1 MSGKIPVTV
10 ISGFLGSGKTTLLNR
25 LLQPEGGAGKGL
37 GPGTVVL
44 INELGDIGLDHARV
58 LHLSDKVVLLDSGCL
73 CCAVRGELVGALR
86 QLFLDALHNRIPSFS
101 RVIIETTG
109 IADPAPVIYTL
120 RYDPFLAERSLYG
133 GCLAVIDCL
142 NGQTPL
148 LRHPEAVQQAV
159 LADVLLIDRKST
171 RLNSSH

>member
-1 MSGKIPVTV
+1 MR
-10 ISGFLGSGKTTLLNR
+10 ISDWSSDVCSSDL
-25 LLQPEGGAGKGL
+25 GKGL

-86 QLFLDALHNRIPSFS
+86 QLFLDALHKRIPSFS

-120 RYDPFLAERSLYG
+120 RYDHFLAEPYLYG
-133 GCLAVIDCL
+133 GSSVWRLVGKEWVSSDWSS
-142 NGQTPL
+142 
-148 LRHPEAVQQAV
+148 
-159 LADVLLIDRKST
+159 DVC
-171 RLNSSH
+171 SSDL